1 MTTTSRDRAAPG
13 RQPLNAKR
21 SVRVIGVDP
30 GSDTTGY
37 GVIDI
42 NEKEGS
48 VTLRVRVQ
56 PRASRTELVGEH
68 AGSIKVKIN
77 APPVDGKANQ
87 ECRRFLAKVLGVSAG
102 SVEIIAGESSRD
114 KVIRVRNISADR
126 VREALRR

>member
-1 MTTTSRDRAAPG
+1 M
-13 RQPLNAKR
+13 
-21 SVRVIGVDP
+21 VE
-30 GSDTTGY
+30 
-37 GVIDI
+37 I
-42 NEKEGS
+42 NQKEGD

-56 PRASRTELVGEH
+56 PRASRTELIGEH
-68 AGSIKVKIN
+68 AGAIKLKIT

>member
-1 MTTTSRDRAAPG
+1 M
-13 RQPLNAKR
+13 
-21 SVRVIGVDP
+21 VE
-30 GSDTTGY
+30 
-37 GVIDI
+37 I
-42 NEKEGS
+42 NQKEGD

-56 PRASRTELVGEH
+56 PRASRTELIGEH
-68 AGSIKVKIN
+68 AGAIKLKIA

-87 ECRRFLAKVLGVSAG
+87 ECRRFLAQALGVSAG